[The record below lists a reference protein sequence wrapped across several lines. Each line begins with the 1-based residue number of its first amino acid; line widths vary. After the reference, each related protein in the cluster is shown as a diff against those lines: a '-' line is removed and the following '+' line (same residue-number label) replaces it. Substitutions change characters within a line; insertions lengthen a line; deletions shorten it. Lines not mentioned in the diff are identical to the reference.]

1 MFNKLISKLILF
13 LVVVSISAP
22 LVFAQGTTETSTTP
36 TDTTL
41 IDAKAKEDPL
51 GSFKVSDWL
60 KIPDGQTYLETT
72 TTTKDDKGKE
82 IKKTNLKNG
91 LVYFVIKFIELLT
104 KIIGS
109 FALLFLIT
117 GGLILMASHGSSQ
130 LQTKGKQMILYS
142 LLGIVVVFG
151 SLIIVTFV
159 QSIFFT
165 A

>member
-13 LVVVSISAP
+13 LIVVGISAP
-22 LVFAQGTTETSTTP
+22 LVFAQWTTEPSTTP

-41 IDAKAKEDPL
+41 IDAKADPL
-51 GSFKVSDWL
+51 GSFKVSEWL
-60 KIPDGQTYLETT
+60 KIPDGQTYLNP
-72 TTTKDDKGKE
+72 E
-82 IKKTNLKNG
+82 IDNKNKVGLKNG

-117 GGLILMASHGSSQ
+117 GGLILMASHGNSQ